1 MRAIVDTNVLVVANG
16 RNTHAD
22 LECQI
27 QCVSAIREISLK
39 GTVVLDGRD
48 LILDEYRRHLDLKG
62 EPGPGDA
69 FFKHIHDNLYF
80 TKRVERVSITA
91 VDDEERAFEELP
103 ANTLDRSDR
112 KFLAVAVVSKA
123 PILNATDSDWDD
135 ARALISSVEVVVKQ
149 LCPQHAARRNR
160 PLRT

>member
-16 RNTHAD
+16 LETHAD
-22 LECQI
+22 AECQRE
-27 QCVSAIREISLK
+27 CVSAITAISVN
-39 GTVVLDGRD
+39 GTVVLDNLGF
-48 LILDEYRRHLDLKG
+48 ILDEYQEHLNFSG
-62 EPGPGDA
+62 QPGPGDA
-69 FFKHIHDNLYF
+69 FFKHVYDNMYSS
-80 TKRVERVSITA
+80 KRVERVSITV
-91 VDDEERAFEELP
+91 VDDEKRAFEELP

-149 LCPQHAARRNR
+149 LCPQHATRGNR
-160 PLRT
+160 PLQT

>member
-112 KFLAVAVVSKA
+112 KFLAVAVVSRA
-123 PILNATDSDWDD
+123 PILNATDSDWHDE
-135 ARALISSVEVVVKQ
+135 RALISSVEVVVKQ
-149 LCPQHAARRNR
+149 LCPQHATRGNR
-160 PLRT
+160 PLQT

>member
-1 MRAIVDTNVLVVANG
+1 MRAIVDTNVLVVANR

-27 QCVSAIREISLK
+27 QCVSAIREISLE
-39 GTVVLDGRD
+39 GTVVLDGLD
-48 LILDEYRRHLDLKG
+48 LILDEYRRHLNLKG

-80 TKRVERVSITA
+80 TKRVERVSITV

-112 KFLAVAVVSKA
+112 KFLAVAVVSRA
-123 PILNATDSDWDD
+123 PILNATDSDWHD
-135 ARALISSVEVVVKQ
+135 ARTLIASVEVVVKQ
-149 LCPQHAARRNR
+149 LCPQHATRGNR
-160 PLRT
+160 PLQT

>member
-27 QCVSAIREISLK
+27 QCVSAIRKISLK

-48 LILDEYRRHLDLKG
+48 LILDEYQEHLNFSG
-62 EPGPGDA
+62 QPGPGDA

-80 TKRVERVSITA
+80 TKRVEQVSITA
-91 VDDEERAFEELP
+91 VDDEEREFEELP

-123 PILNATDSDWDD
+123 PILNATDSDWHD

-149 LCPQHAARRNR
+149 LCPQHATRGNR
-160 PLRT
+160 PLQT

>member
-16 RNTHAD
+16 RNTHAN

-27 QCVSAIREISLK
+27 QCVSAIRKISLK

-48 LILDEYRRHLDLKG
+48 LILDEYQEHLNFSG
-62 EPGPGDA
+62 QPGPGDA

-80 TKRVERVSITA
+80 TKRVEQVSITA
-91 VDDEERAFEELP
+91 VDDEEREFEELP

-123 PILNATDSDWDD
+123 PILNATDSDWHD

-149 LCPQHAARRNR
+149 LCPQHATRGNR
-160 PLRT
+160 PLQT

>member
-22 LECQI
+22 LGCQI

-48 LILDEYRRHLDLKG
+48 LILDEYRRHLNLKG

-80 TKRVERVSITA
+80 TNRVERVSITA

-123 PILNATDSDWDD
+123 PILNATDSDWHD
-135 ARALISSVEVVVKQ
+135 ARALISSLAVEVTQ
-149 LCPQHAARRNR
+149 LCPQHAVGHDR
-160 PLRT
+160 PVQT